1 MSMVNILGLTLSTE
15 GVVETFSVLA
25 LHATLIRLDN
35 PEVGVGFGLA
45 ESRTVGHRD
54 GGLIAERSKDLEV
67 EVEGLV
73 IESGG
78 DSEAGVVKHFCGW

>member
-1 MSMVNILGLTLSTE
+1 MSMVGILGRTLSAESVMKTL
-15 GVVETFSVLA
+15 SVLA
-25 LHATLIRLDN
+25 LHATLVGLDD
-35 PEVGVGFGLA
+35 PEVGVGLGLA